1 MSVFLFDCFFVL
13 FYKFK
18 AAKQVLFKLRVTFSK
33 LVNQEPS
40 TGCDRST
47 SEGNEITILAIT
59 WNKIVANHRVKEA
72 REHR

>member
-1 MSVFLFDCFFVL
+1 MTISF
-13 FYKFK
+13 
-18 AAKQVLFKLRVTFSK
+18 ASSTNSKQSNRSLFKTGDSGA
-33 LVNQEPS
+33 S

-47 SEGNEITILAIT
+47 SEDNGITILAIT